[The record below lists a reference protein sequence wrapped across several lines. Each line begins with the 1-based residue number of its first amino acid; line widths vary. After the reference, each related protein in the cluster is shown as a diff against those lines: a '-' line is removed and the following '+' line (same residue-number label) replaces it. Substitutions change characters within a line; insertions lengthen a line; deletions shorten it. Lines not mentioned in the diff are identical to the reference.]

1 MRTLLLPVK
10 DFREAKQRLS
20 ARLTP
25 SQRAALARAMLCDVL
40 SAISRAKLPDR
51 VVVFTASD
59 QVADVAR
66 PYNFDII
73 EEVSV
78 RGHSA
83 AVNQMVQELS
93 SNASN
98 ASQILS
104 LAADLPLLE
113 PTDVDC
119 MFEVSGA
126 DINLVASLDGTGT
139 NAVLFAVP
147 ATMEMQYGANSLER
161 HLSAARAAGLQAQV
175 LSIPG
180 IEFDV
185 DTPEDLA
192 LFRQR
197 GSERS
202 HAWRYLSAIA

>member
-10 DFREAKQRLS
+10 DFRDAKQRLS

-25 SQRAALARAMLCDVL
+25 SQRAGLAKAMLIDVL
-40 SAISRAKLPDR
+40 TAISRANTPDR

-59 QVADVAR
+59 LVADIAR

-93 SNASN
+93 AN
-98 ASQILS
+98 ASQLLS
-104 LAADLPLLE
+104 IAADLPLLE
-113 PTDVDC
+113 PNDVDC
-119 MFEVSGA
+119 MFEASKK

-139 NAVLFAVP
+139 NAVLFMLP
-147 ATMEMQYGANSLER
+147 ARIEMQYGADSLKR
-161 HLSAARAAGLQAQV
+161 HLAGARAAGLEAQV
-175 LSIPG
+175 MSIPG

-185 DTPEDLA
+185 DTPEDLE

-197 GSERS
+197 GSEQS
-202 HAWRYLSAIA
+202 QAWRYVSAIA

>member
-10 DFREAKQRLS
+10 DFRDAKHRLA

-25 SQRAALARAMLCDVL
+25 SQRAGFARAMLSDVL
-40 SAISRAKLPDR
+40 SAISRARMPER

-59 QVADVAR
+59 QVADIAR

-83 AVNQMVQELS
+83 AVNQMVQQLS
-93 SNASN
+93 SN

-104 LAADLPLLE
+104 IAADLPLLE
-113 PTDVDC
+113 PNDVDG
-119 MFEVSGA
+119 MFELSKA

-139 NAVLFAVP
+139 NAVLFMLP
-147 ATMEMQYGANSLER
+147 ARIEMQYGADSLKR
-161 HLSAARAAGLQAQV
+161 HLSGARAAGLEARV

-202 HAWRYLSAIA
+202 DAWRYISAIS

>member
-10 DFREAKQRLS
+10 DFRDAKQRLS

-25 SQRAALARAMLCDVL
+25 SQRAGLARAMLNDVL
-40 SAISRAKLPDR
+40 TAISRARMPER

-59 QVADVAR
+59 QVADIAR
-66 PYNFDII
+66 HYNFDII

-83 AVNQMVQELS
+83 AVNEMVQELS
-93 SNASN
+93 SNAS
-98 ASQILS
+98 QILAI
-104 LAADLPLLE
+104 AADLPLLE
-113 PTDVDC
+113 SNDVDC
-119 MFEVSGA
+119 MFELSKS

-139 NAVLFAVP
+139 NAVLFLLP
-147 ATMEMQYGANSLER
+147 ARIEMQYGADSLQR
-161 HLSAARAAGLQAQV
+161 HLSSARAAGLGTHV
-175 LSIPG
+175 LSVPG

-202 HAWRYLSAIA
+202 SAWRYISAIS

>member
-25 SQRAALARAMLCDVL
+25 SQRAGLAQAMLCDVL

-51 VVVFTASD
+51 VVVFTASA
-59 QVADVAR
+59 QVAAVAR

-93 SNASN
+93 SD

-113 PTDVDC
+113 PIDVDC
-119 MFEVSGA
+119 MFEASGA

-147 ATMEMQYGANSLER
+147 ATMEMQYGADSLKR
-161 HLSAARAAGLQAQV
+161 HLSTARAAGLQAMV

-180 IEFDV
+180 MEFDV

-202 HAWRYLSAIA
+202 NAWRYVSAIA

>member
-1 MRTLLLPVK
+1 
-10 DFREAKQRLS
+10 
-20 ARLTP
+20 
-25 SQRAALARAMLCDVL
+25 MLNDVL
-40 SAISRAKLPDR
+40 TAISRARTPDR

-93 SNASN
+93 AN

-104 LAADLPLLE
+104 IAADLPLLE
-113 PTDVDC
+113 PNDVDC
-119 MFEVSGA
+119 MFEASKK

-139 NAVLFAVP
+139 NAVLFMLP
-147 ATMEMQYGANSLER
+147 ARIEMQYGADSLKR
-161 HLSAARAAGLQAQV
+161 HLAGARAAGLGAQV
-175 LSIPG
+175 LRIPG

-202 HAWRYLSAIA
+202 HAWRYFSAIA

>member
-25 SQRAALARAMLCDVL
+25 SQRAGLAKAMLSDVL
-40 SAISRAKLPDR
+40 TAISRARTPDR
-51 VVVFTASD
+51 VIVFTASD
-59 QVADVAR
+59 QVADIAR

-83 AVNQMVQELS
+83 AVNQMVHELS
-93 SNASN
+93 AN

-104 LAADLPLLE
+104 IAADLPLLE
-113 PTDVDC
+113 PNDVDC
-119 MFEVSGA
+119 MFEVSQK

-139 NAVLFAVP
+139 NAVLFMLP
-147 ATMEMQYGANSLER
+147 ARIEMQYGADSLKR
-161 HLSAARAAGLQAQV
+161 HLAGARAAGLEAQV

-180 IEFDV
+180 IEFDL

-192 LFRQR
+192 LFRRR

-202 HAWRYLSAIA
+202 HAWRYVSAIA